1 MSETSPTDP
10 ATIDALSDAV
20 KASGGALGHQ
30 TALWRAMFG
39 LERWFFVARG
49 TMPEVGPLVGVVDEA
64 PSLLAF
70 TTGARARQFA
80 LDNGLP
86 QEQAEQV
93 LAVPSANVLA
103 MCEQARRQGRQA
115 GRRRPGDPGLLRP
128 ARPGSGRST
137 TSSSASRLRAEPQSR
152 PCS

>member
-103 MCEQARRQGRQA
+103 MCEQLADKGVKRVVVDQGTLGFFAPLDQ
-115 GRRRPGDPGLLRP
+115 LRP
-128 ARPGSGRST
+128 IHDFVERQPAQG
-137 TSSSASRLRAEPQSR
+137 
-152 PCS
+152 